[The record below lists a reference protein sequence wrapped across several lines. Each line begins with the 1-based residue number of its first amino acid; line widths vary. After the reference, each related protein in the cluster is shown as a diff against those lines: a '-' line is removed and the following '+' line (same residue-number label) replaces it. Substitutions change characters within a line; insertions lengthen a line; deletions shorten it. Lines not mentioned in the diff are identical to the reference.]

1 MSAAWLTAFTA
12 LAVAVVSVLAWAA
25 RYGWR
30 VLRRTIHFLDDWG
43 GESAHDGLDA
53 KPGVM
58 ARLKSVEDLMAKV
71 VAETTPNGGG
81 TLRDVVKRTAQ
92 DVADI
97 KTEQAAVRAR
107 LELYDARRTAR
118 EEGKR

>member
-12 LAVAVVSVLAWAA
+12 LAVAVFGLLGWAA

-43 GESAHDGLDA
+43 GESAHDGLEGT
-53 KPGVM
+53 PGVM
-58 ARLKSVEDLMAKV
+58 ARLKNVEELVAKILH
-71 VAETTPNGGG
+71 ETTPNGGG
-81 TLRDVVKRTAQ
+81 NLRDVVRRTAQ

-107 LELYDARRTAR
+107 LELFDGARIVR
-118 EEGKR
+118 EEGKP